1 MTSCNVLF
9 CLLIRRPPRST
20 RTDTLFPYTT
30 LFRSYFYAQSC
41 GACEIFAPILK
52 SLSMNSGFNV
62 VAVSMDGGPN
72 REFPNYVVDVGQHAK
87 MGLTTKA
94 TPTLVLY
101 DTVTRRP
108 IPLGPGILS
117 ADAITEPIFIPT
129 TTTVLSHFCY

>member
-62 VAVSMDGGPN
+62 VDVSMDGGPN

-94 TPTLVLY
+94 TPTLVISE
-101 DTVTRRP
+101 TVPRRP
-108 IPLGPGILS
+108 EIGREPCRERVWQDVDIHVG
-117 ADAITEPIFIPT
+117 ADPIQKNIEE
-129 TTTVLSHFCY
+129 

>member
-1 MTSCNVLF
+1 MDTRVADTMFVLSCV
-9 CLLIRRPPRST
+9 
-20 RTDTLFPYTT
+20 
-30 LFRSYFYAQSC
+30 
-41 GACEIFAPILK
+41 PILK

-108 IPLGPGILS
+108 IPIGTGILS
-117 ADAITEPIFIPT
+117 ADEITERIFMLTSTKEIGRAH
-129 TTTVLSHFCY
+129 V